1 MTPHRMPLG
10 RRSAYALMGSGF
22 HGMNGISPAISI
34 HIYRTY
40 GPAPCSVWPRGHH
53 PEVQAYHQT
62 RALPQEDFKAAT
74 DVTRSYG
81 YMCSVSARWYTT
93 PGGLFGRPDSYL
105 ALQTTI

>member
-1 MTPHRMPLG
+1 MAWRD
-10 RRSAYALMGSGF
+10 
-22 HGMNGISPAISI
+22 
-34 HIYRTY
+34 
-40 GPAPCSVWPRGHH
+40 H

-62 RALPQEDFKAAT
+62 RAYPLEDFKAAT

-105 ALQTTI
+105 ALHGWSRHGLVPSSHGALPVVK